1 MSDHIFQLLV
11 MAETCNQVVGDTA
24 AAPRDIVSALLQDPL
39 ADSATTRQALISRH
53 QDANLDVFEIRYVWI
68 VFYMEFYNS

>member
-1 MSDHIFQLLV
+1 

-24 AAPRDIVSALLQDPL
+24 AAPRDVVSALLQDPL

-53 QDANLDVFEIRYVWI
+53 QDANLDVFEIRYV
-68 VFYMEFYNS
+68 